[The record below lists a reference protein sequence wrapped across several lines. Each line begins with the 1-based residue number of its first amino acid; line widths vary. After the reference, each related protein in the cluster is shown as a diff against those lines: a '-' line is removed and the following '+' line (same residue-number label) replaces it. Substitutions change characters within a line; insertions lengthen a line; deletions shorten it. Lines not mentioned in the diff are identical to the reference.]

1 MKTLFRIALSV
12 VIVVANLAG
21 MVITQAGASEQGK
34 ALVYVAAF
42 APDEGQ
48 AAGELG
54 KAYPAPPGLSHPVV
68 DSAGFMRL
76 ADEDIAKY
84 FAPELSSAEANLLP
98 VTQSPITPLL
108 LARRLAL
115 QRGEL
120 SPVGPSW
127 RRTTK

>member
-76 ADEDIAKY
+76 PIRT
-84 FAPELSSAEANLLP
+84 SQNTSLP
-98 VTQSPITPLL
+98 NCRQP
-108 LARRLAL
+108 RRIFCQLPKV
-115 QRGEL
+115 R
-120 SPVGPSW
+120 
-127 RRTTK
+127 